1 MDITNDQWKYLAGI
15 FPEEKGKR
23 GRPKRDLRSIVN
35 GIFWLCRTGS
45 PWAEIPKKF
54 APYSTCHRIYK
65 ELVQTGLW
73 DQVLWKMALYLK
85 EHEGVD
91 ITSLFKNQKFDLNA
105 DRKILFSILS
115 NEISKGSK
123 SSRFNILMI
132 FINPF
137 PSQVQSD

>member
-1 MDITNDQWKYLAGI
+1 
-15 FPEEKGKR
+15 
-23 GRPKRDLRSIVN
+23 
-35 GIFWLCRTGS
+35 
-45 PWAEIPKKF
+45 
-54 APYSTCHRIYK
+54 
-65 ELVQTGLW
+65 
-73 DQVLWKMALYLK
+73 MALYLK